1 LKQRMGSSLR
11 LVVTVAL
18 AALAVL
24 SAWYIFSTP
33 GLKPVVIWV
42 YGPPRIYAESR
53 IQDVGTVE
61 TDSKVP
67 AMFVLY
73 NKGGKTLRIS
83 DIQTSCGCT
92 VAKISKQ
99 NIAPGD
105 FTKVHVEMDTSI
117 KLGKVRKE
125 ITVSSNDPDRPKLTL
140 FLIGNVL
147 PKKMKGHAQISL
159 KAQDPLVLFKGDC
172 ASCHVKPGIGKTG
185 KALFLADCAMCHGV
199 NAQGHGSAGPSLLNL
214 DYDHENTLKSIRRV
228 IAEGSPRSPQMPP
241 FSKAKGGPLSED
253 QIDSLVNFLK
263 FQAIQNKLGLL
274 NKDEVE
280 TVDEAA
286 FEEALK
292 QPH

>member
-1 LKQRMGSSLR
+1 MKQRMGSSLR

-18 AALAVL
+18 AVVALV
-24 SAWYIFSTP
+24 SGWYIFSTP

-53 IQDVGTVE
+53 IQDIGSVE
-61 TDSKVP
+61 TDSKIP
-67 AMFVLY
+67 AAFVLY
-73 NKGGKTLRIS
+73 NKGGKTLRIA
-83 DIQTSCGCT
+83 DVQTSCGCT
-92 VAKISKQ
+92 LAKISKQ

-105 FTKVHVEMDTSI
+105 FSKIHVELDTSI

-125 ITVSSNDPDRPKLTL
+125 ITVISNDPERPRLSL
-140 FLIGNVL
+140 FLTGNVL
-147 PKKMKGHAQISL
+147 PKKMQGHAQITL

-172 ASCHVKPGIGKTG
+172 ATCHVKPGIGKTG

-199 NAQGHGSAGPSLLNL
+199 NAQGNGSAGPSLLNL
-214 DYDHENTLKSIRRV
+214 DYEREESLKMIRSV
-228 IAEGSPRSPQMPP
+228 IAEGSPHSPQMPP
-241 FSKAKGGPLSED
+241 FSEAKGGPLSDD

-263 FQAIQNKLGLL
+263 FQALQNKLGLL
-274 NKDEVE
+274 NQQEVE
-280 TVDEAA
+280 TENEAA